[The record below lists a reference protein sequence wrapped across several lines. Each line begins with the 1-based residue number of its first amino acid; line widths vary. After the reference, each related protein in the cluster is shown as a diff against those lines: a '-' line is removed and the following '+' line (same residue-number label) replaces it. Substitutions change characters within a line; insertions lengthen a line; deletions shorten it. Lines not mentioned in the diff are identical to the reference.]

1 MCCKRSN
8 FMMGLGGI
16 LGLVA
21 VAAVVWYM
29 LQPEWRKQQ
38 LQSLARQVPEMPGRY
53 MV

>member
-1 MCCKRSN
+1 MCCRRSN
-8 FMMGLGGI
+8 FMMALGGI

-21 VAAVVWYM
+21 LGATIWYL

-38 LQSLARQVPEMPGRY
+38 LQSLARQAPEMPGRY

>member
-8 FMMGLGGI
+8 FMMALGGI

-21 VAAVVWYM
+21 LGAVVWYL

-38 LQSLARQVPEMPGRY
+38 FQSLARQAPEMPGRY